1 MAMMRPP
8 HPGEIIRH
16 DVLKP
21 LGVTISAAAKALR
34 VTRPALSNLLNARAS
49 LTPEMALRIEK
60 AFGPK
65 MEHLMKM
72 QLAYDI
78 ARTRARAASI
88 RVRPFNR
95 TTE

>member
-1 MAMMRPP
+1 
-8 HPGEIIRH
+8 
-16 DVLKP
+16 
-21 LGVTISAAAKALR
+21 
-34 VTRPALSNLLNARAS
+34 
-49 LTPEMALRIEK
+49 
-60 AFGPK
+60 
-65 MEHLMKM
+65 MKM